1 MEQMHHSMNEKIGKL
16 PDDTQL
22 YFGHEY
28 TENNLRFAQTLEPNN
43 EAIQSQLTQI
53 RKVRSKGKWSTPS
66 LLSSERK
73 INPFLRCH
81 DQALQKHVIQKQPDT
96 NPDPVS
102 IFSVIRKLKD
112 QF

>member
-1 MEQMHHSMNEKIGKL
+1 MEQMNNSLNVIIGKL
-16 PDDTQL
+16 PDDTKL

-43 EAIQSQLTQI
+43 EAVQSRLSQI
-53 RKVRSKGKWSTPS
+53 RRVRSEGKWSTPS

-81 DQALQKHVIQKQPDT
+81 DQALQKHIIQKQPDT
-96 NPDPVS
+96 NLDPVS
-102 IFSVIRKLKD
+102 IFTVIRKLKD

>member
-43 EAIQSQLTQI
+43 EAIQSQLIQI
-53 RKVRSKGKWSTPS
+53 RKVRSEGKWSTPS

-81 DQALQKHVIQKQPDT
+81 DQTLQIHVIQKHPET
-96 NPDPVS
+96 NLDPVS
-102 IFSVIRKLKD
+102 IFTVIRKLKD

>member
-1 MEQMHHSMNEKIGKL
+1 MEQMYHSLNVKIGKL
-16 PDDTQL
+16 PDNTQL
-22 YFGHEY
+22 FFGHEY
-28 TENNLRFAQTLEPNN
+28 TENNLRFAQTLEPKN
-43 EAIQSQLTQI
+43 EDIQSQLTQI
-53 RKVRSKGKWSTPS
+53 RKLRFEGKWSTPS
-66 LLSSERK
+66 LLSSERM

-96 NPDPVS
+96 NLDPVS

>member
-1 MEQMHHSMNEKIGKL
+1 MDQMHHSMNEKIGTL

-53 RKVRSKGKWSTPS
+53 RKVRSEGKWSTPS

-81 DQALQKHVIQKQPDT
+81 DQRFKNTSFKNSPTPILIQFQYLLSFE
-96 NPDPVS
+96 N
-102 IFSVIRKLKD
+102 
-112 QF
+112 

>member
-1 MEQMHHSMNEKIGKL
+1 MELMHHSMNEKIGKL

-28 TENNLRFAQTLEPNN
+28 TENNLRFAQTLEPKN
-43 EAIQSQLTQI
+43 EDIQSQLSQI
-53 RKVRSKGKWSTPS
+53 RKFRSEGKWSTPS

-81 DQALQKHVIQKQPDT
+81 DQALQKHVIQTKPDT
-96 NPDPVS
+96 NLDPVS
-102 IFSVIRKLKD
+102 IFTVIRKLKD

>member
-1 MEQMHHSMNEKIGKL
+1 MEQMYHSLNIKVGKL

-22 YFGHEY
+22 FFGHEY
-28 TENNLRFAQTLEPNN
+28 TENNLRFAQTIEPNN

-53 RKVRSKGKWSTPS
+53 QRVRSEGKWSTPS
-66 LLSSERK
+66 LLALERK

-96 NPDPVS
+96 NLDPVS
-102 IFSVIRKLKD
+102 IFTVIRKLKD

>member
-1 MEQMHHSMNEKIGKL
+1 MEQMHHSLNVKIGKL

-43 EAIQSQLTQI
+43 EAIQSQLTQK
-53 RKVRSKGKWSTPS
+53 RRVRSEGKWSTPS
-66 LLSSERK
+66 ILRSERK

-81 DQALQKHVIQKQPDT
+81 DQTFQKVVSQKHPDI
-96 NPDPVS
+96 NLDPVS
-102 IFSVIRKLKD
+102 IFTVIRNLKD